1 VNHLTVTVFGAMAVA
16 LVSLDDALAQGSPA
30 STAIDASLRA
40 AVERKEVPGV
50 VALIADRGHV
60 LYQGAFGMA
69 DTATGRPLTADA
81 LFRIASMTKAIT
93 STAAMQLVEQGRFGL
108 DDPVAKYL
116 PEFAGVKVF
125 ESFDAASGAYRLR
138 PPSRPVTV
146 RHILTHTSGLGYP
159 FTSAI
164 VRDFKPRPGE
174 DYPSGRCCSIR
185 ASAGIT
191 APAPM
196 RSDGWSRKSP
206 ASRSKSISASA
217 SLPR

>member
-1 VNHLTVTVFGAMAVA
+1 
-16 LVSLDDALAQGSPA
+16 
-30 STAIDASLRA
+30 
-40 AVERKEVPGV
+40 
-50 VALIADRGHV
+50 
-60 LYQGAFGMA
+60 
-69 DTATGRPLTADA
+69 
-81 LFRIASMTKAIT
+81 
-93 STAAMQLVEQGRFGL
+93 
-108 DDPVAKYL
+108 
-116 PEFAGVKVF
+116 VKVF

-206 ASRSKSISASA
+206 ASRSKTISASA